1 VKPLVEAFMKE
12 RGLQLSAEKT
22 LITHITDGFDFLG
35 QNVRKY
41 KNKLIIKPSQKNVK
55 TCLEKIRKVVKENQG
70 ATAGHLILQLNPLI
84 RGWARYH
91 QHVVSKEIFQ
101 DVDSAIF
108 EMVWQWA
115 RKRHNNKPR
124 RWIKDKYFHVHEG
137 RNWVFTGTV
146 IGREGAWETV
156 RLFRAAQT
164 PIQRHIKLQGAA
176 NPFDPAWEVYFE
188 KRLGVKMEDTLRGKR
203 QLLALWKQ
211 QKGLCPR
218 CHQRITKLTGWHNH
232 HKVWRSK
239 GGGDQ
244 LENRVLL
251 HPTCHQQLHSQEN
264 SEVEPCPERG
274 I

>member
-1 VKPLVEAFMKE
+1 M
-12 RGLQLSAEKT
+12 
-22 LITHITDGFDFLG
+22 
-35 QNVRKY
+35 
-41 KNKLIIKPSQKNVK
+41 
-55 TCLEKIRKVVKENQG
+55 
-70 ATAGHLILQLNPLI
+70 
-84 RGWARYH
+84 
-91 QHVVSKEIFQ
+91 
-101 DVDSAIF
+101 
-108 EMVWQWA
+108 
-115 RKRHNNKPR
+115 
-124 RWIKDKYFHVHEG
+124 
-137 RNWVFTGTV
+137 

-164 PIQRHIKLQGAA
+164 PIKRHIKLQGAA

-188 KRLGVKMEDTLRGKR
+188 KRLGVKMEDPLRGKR

-218 CHQRITKLTGWHNH
+218 CHQRITKLTGWHNR
-232 HKVWRSK
+232 HKVWRPK

-244 LENRVLL
+244 LENRVLV